1 MRKEDTMAKK
11 KRVVRIWKEGEC
23 GLVRPLS
30 DAEVDKEIK
39 KKVAEEF
46 VELVG
51 TKAPVYMK
59 ERGILR
65 KKRVERATP
74 ASMAAAC
81 DGDLANALAAGVA
94 GGIEE
99 QERRG
104 QEKTVEEQ
112 TIPMRMDTWEA
123 LEKLGFKKGAAK
135 DNLFYACTFPDGW
148 KKVPYKDHS
157 MWNHIMDG
165 KGRVRGSFFYKAAFY
180 DQDAFGRMQSR
191 YGVEWR
197 YDGDVKIIEAVD
209 RGVLYDEKS
218 GLAKPKVLQEFQIAE
233 AEKGNYKARD
243 RAENLAFFAAGVWLA
258 ERFPGWDDVTIYW
271 D

>member
-1 MRKEDTMAKK
+1 MPKK
-11 KRVVRIWKEGEC
+11 KRVVRVWKKEEC

-51 TKAPVYMK
+51 TKAPVYME

-81 DGDLANALAAGVA
+81 AGDLGNALAASVP

-99 QERRG
+99 QERKG
-104 QEKTVEEQ
+104 QAKAVQDETL
-112 TIPMRMDTWEA
+112 PLRMETWTA
-123 LEKLGFKKGAAK
+123 LEALGFKRLPKT
-135 DNLFYACTFPDGW
+135 DELFQTCTFPPGW
-148 KKVPYKDHS
+148 RKLPYKDHS
-157 MWNHIMDG
+157 MWNNIIDN

-180 DQDAFGRMQSR
+180 DQDAFGRLQTRFS
-191 YGVEWR
+191 VESKR
-197 YDGDVKIIEAVD
+197 GPGDAMSIQ
-209 RGVLYDEKS
+209 VLDHDVPYDE
-218 GLAKPKVLQEFQIAE
+218 AKGRSVPKVLFEIPYERSANWKEQE
-233 AEKGNYKARD
+233 RVS
-243 RAENLAFFAAGVWLA
+243 NLAYFAAGVWLA

-271 D
+271 N